1 MPTEHALI
9 FKNVRKTF
17 IEEKGRHI
25 TAIENINLE
34 IRQGEFFVFVGPS
47 GCGKSTL
54 LRIASGLEKEYSGE
68 VALGDAIRPSDIG
81 FVFQQ
86 FALLPWLTVYQNV
99 ELGLLP
105 RRLSESDRKK
115 KIDQVLE
122 RLGLEKSA
130 HHYPREL
137 SGGMRQRTG
146 LARALVIDPKIIF
159 MDEPFSEV
167 DSFTAETLRQ
177 LTLDMWRDHR
187 MTIAMV
193 THLIPEAL
201 QLADRIAIMT
211 SAPGTIEKV
220 IHNTL
225 PRPRDKRSPQFFA
238 LEDELNKLI
247 KP

>member
-1 MPTEHALI
+1 MKHSLI
-9 FKNVRKTF
+9 LKNIRKTF
-17 IEEKGRHI
+17 TEDHGRRVP
-25 TAIENINLE
+25 ALENIDLE
-34 IRQGEFFVFVGPS
+34 IGEGEFFIFVGPS

-54 LRIASGLEKEYSGE
+54 LRIASGLERDYGGE
-68 VALGDAIRPSDIG
+68 VVLGEHIKPSDTG

-99 ELGLLP
+99 ELGLLSRNIP
-105 RRLSESDRKK
+105 EREKRH
-115 KIDQVLE
+115 KIEGVLGQ
-122 RLGLEKSA
+122 LGLEKAA
-130 HHYPREL
+130 HNYPREL

-146 LARALVIDPKIIF
+146 LARAIVIDPKIIF

-187 MTIAMV
+187 PTIVMV

-211 SAPGTIEKV
+211 PAPGRIEKV
-220 IHNTL
+220 IHNPL
-225 PRPRDKRSPQFFA
+225 PRPRDKRSKEFFT
-238 LEDELNKLI
+238 LEDELTKLI